1 MTTCDNDMPTC
12 GIHLIGSAF
21 TNVVFIGHPNAQ
33 DLATVSCQSIYF
45 RTYPYMWCSR
55 FIRQP
60 FNMHPLHFRC
70 TCRHCK
76 RRLPGLLA
84 GVICL
89 QHFRFRLSWTEP
101 FLAFFSAALIS
112 PPTPCPMKAVN
123 LTTIDI
129 HSLLAHTPHE
139 ESGFV
144 RPSSCQGESTFEV
157 EAFVRIPRG
166 CRRSDLQHLL
176 TSSSSCSSSACKW
189 ACSASNACSEQARDT
204 PAHGL
209 EHYVVFVL
217 SQGSLSSS
225 SPNQKS
231 PARHFTCRCTPRD
244 CGVRPGACCG
254 GLVCEFA
261 TVRN

>member
-1 MTTCDNDMPTC
+1 M
-12 GIHLIGSAF
+12 
-21 TNVVFIGHPNAQ
+21 Q
-33 DLATVSCQSIYF
+33 
-45 RTYPYMWCSR
+45 
-55 FIRQP
+55 
-60 FNMHPLHFRC
+60 PLHSAAF
-70 TCRHCK
+70 
-76 RRLPGLLA
+76 L
-84 GVICL
+84 
-89 QHFRFRLSWTEP
+89 FRFRLSWTEP

-139 ESGFV
+139 KSGFV

-204 PAHGL
+204 PAHRL
-209 EHYVVFVL
+209 EYYVVFVL
-217 SQGSLSSS
+217 SHGSLSSS
-225 SPNQKS
+225 TSPNLQLPSKALYLPMHQRLRS
-231 PARHFTCRCTPRD
+231 PAWWW
-244 CGVRPGACCG
+244 PGG
-254 GLVCEFA
+254 EFA
-261 TVRN
+261 STVRKVVPLVELSRRCGQTARSSECTQDSRAEGFEVLRSSECTQDSRAEGFEAVRAGCPQQ